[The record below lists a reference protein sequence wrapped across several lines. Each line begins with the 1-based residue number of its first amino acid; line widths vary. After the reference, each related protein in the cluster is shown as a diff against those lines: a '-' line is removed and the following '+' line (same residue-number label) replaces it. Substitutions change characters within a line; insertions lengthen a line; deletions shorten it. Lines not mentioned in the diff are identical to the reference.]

1 MNRAA
6 LIRRLN
12 ELAEPSYRSF
22 QLKLQVS
29 NGEVYGV
36 RAPALQRLAKHIAS
50 KQGIHLFTELIRS
63 TSLSYEETIIL
74 FKLFGLLSL
83 TEQERLAY
91 LPALLLFNNSWA
103 TNDCLASE
111 MKWIRKNRDIY
122 YPYFNALL
130 EKEYPYDK
138 RLGVVT
144 LMIFYLE
151 PATIEEVLKNLSR
164 VESDH
169 YYVMMALAWAYATAY
184 CKEKEKT
191 LPYLQP
197 GILAEE
203 IRKKAI
209 QKCIESRLVS
219 DEDKTRLKA
228 LRQVHPKVCPFHYSD
243 QSPISRNSHQSQ
255 SPRQIP
261 VTPNL

>member
-1 MNRAA
+1 MNRTA
-6 LIRRLN
+6 LIERLS

-22 QLKLQVS
+22 QQKLQVS

-36 RAPALQRLAKHIAS
+36 RAPALQKLAKEIAS
-50 KQGIHLFTELIRS
+50 TDGILVLKELLS
-63 TSLSYEETIIL
+63 YDSLSYEETIIL
-74 FKLFGLLSL
+74 YKLFGQITL
-83 TEQERLAY
+83 TDEERLSY
-91 LPALLLFNNSWA
+91 LPKMLTYNDSWA

-111 MKWIRKNRDIY
+111 MKWIRRNRDF
-122 YPYFNALL
+122 YFFYFDELL
-130 EKEYPYDK
+130 THEAPYDK

-151 PATIEEVLKNLSR
+151 PTTIKEVLQKLSH

-184 CKEKEKT
+184 CKDKERT

-197 GILAEE
+197 GILAEKV
-203 IRKKAI
+203 RKKAI

-219 DEDKTRLKA
+219 DEDKVLLKA
-228 LRQVHPKVCPFHYSD
+228 LKKAP
-243 QSPISRNSHQSQ
+243 
-255 SPRQIP
+255 
-261 VTPNL
+261 

>member
-1 MNRAA
+1 MNRTA
-6 LIRRLN
+6 LIERLS

-22 QLKLQVS
+22 QLKLQIS
-29 NGEVYGV
+29 NGVVYGV

-50 KQGIHLFTELIRS
+50 TQGMSLFTELLRS
-63 TSLSYEETIIL
+63 DSLSYEETIIL
-74 FKLFGLLSL
+74 YKLFGLISL
-83 TEQERLAY
+83 TEEERLTY
-91 LPALLLFNNSWA
+91 LPALLPYNNSWA

-111 MKWIRKNRDIY
+111 MKWIRSNRDFY
-122 YPYFNALL
+122 FPYFDELL
-130 EKEYPYDK
+130 THEAPYDK

-151 PATIEEVLKNLSR
+151 PTTIKEVLQKLSH

-169 YYVMMALAWAYATAY
+169 YYVMMALAWAYASAY
-184 CKEKEKT
+184 CKDKEKT

-197 GILAEE
+197 GILAEKV
-203 IRKKAI
+203 RKKAI

-228 LRQVHPKVCPFHYSD
+228 LRQAP
-243 QSPISRNSHQSQ
+243 
-255 SPRQIP
+255 
-261 VTPNL
+261 